1 MTCAAAALLLALAA
15 PAAGDGTFKTGDGVS
30 IYYRSVGEGA
40 ETVVIPIAALTSPDF
55 DGLAKGRRVV
65 YYDPRGRGRSEL
77 GPLENVSFER
87 AGKDLEELRVHLG
100 LDRMALVGFSGYGME
115 MALYALA
122 YPGRVSRLVQL
133 APIPP
138 SFRPWGE
145 EASVGQAVAA
155 RPAAAKGIQERLKT
169 AKAPGEAQCRALQKG
184 MLPTVVAHSERF
196 VEKDFDYCVHPNE
209 WPENSSQFY
218 GKLLSTLAS
227 QDVRPR
233 LPELKFPRL
242 VIHASKDTFPLAGS
256 EAWVRGQP
264 EARLLVIED
273 AGHAAWRDQ
282 PKAVLA
288 AIDSFLSGGWPE
300 GSRELPASP

>member
-15 PAAGDGTFKTGDGVS
+15 PATGDGTFKTGDGVS

-40 ETVVIPIAALTSPDF
+40 EAVVIPIAALTSPAF

-77 GPLENVSFER
+77 GPLESVSFER
-87 AGKDLEELRVHLG
+87 AAKDLEELRVHLG
-100 LDRMALVGFSGYGME
+100 LERMALVGFSGSGME

-122 YPGRVSRLVQL
+122 HPGRVSRLVQL

-145 EASVGQAVAA
+145 EASAA
-155 RPAAAKGIQERLKT
+155 RQARLDQQQMKEFERLKT
-169 AKAPGEAQCRALQKG
+169 EKAPGEAQCRALQKG
-184 MLPTVVAHSERF
+184 MLPAVVAYPERF
-196 VEKDFDYCVHPNE
+196 VEKDFDYCANPNE
-209 WPENSSQFY
+209 WPENTGKFY
-218 GKLLSTLAS
+218 GKLLSTLGS
-227 QDVRPR
+227 QDVRPL
-233 LPELKFPRL
+233 LPGLKFPRL
-242 VIHASKDTFPLAGS
+242 VIHASKDTFPQAGS
-256 EAWVRGQP
+256 EAWVRGQA

-288 AIDSFLSGGWPE
+288 AIETFLAGGWPE